1 MANFPYKK
9 TPNGDYFPIINFT
22 LYFKNNITKTSALI
36 DSGATISVFRSD
48 VADQLNIQIEKG
60 EMIYMHGVGG
70 RIKGFI
76 HRLKIEV
83 AGKKFSFPIVFSHE
97 YLVSLNLLGRD
108 SFFDKFKITFEEKKK
123 SVTLYS

>member
-9 TPNGDYFPIINFT
+9 TTNDDYFPIVNFT
-22 LYFKNNITKTSALI
+22 LYFKNNIAKTSALL

-60 EMIYMHGVGG
+60 EKIYMHGVGG
-70 RIKGFI
+70 RIM
-76 HRLKIEV
+76 
-83 AGKKFSFPIVFSHE
+83 
-97 YLVSLNLLGRD
+97 GRD